1 MFIAAFEDRYTK
13 KPGEPL
19 LPFWCP
25 ETVRTMSGEASPAR
39 VALVL
44 LPAAEIMTSFR
55 LLLSSRD
62 GTTALGG
69 AQHPKNIRV
78 DRVPP
83 GVIVNAA
90 EHLSF
95 L

>member
-39 VALVL
+39 VAFVM
-44 LPAAEIMTSFR
+44 LPAAELIMTSFG
-55 LLLSSRD
+55 LPLSSSE
-62 GTTALGG
+62 GTMASVARNT
-69 AQHPKNIRV
+69 PKTLV
-78 DRVPP
+78 F
-83 GVIVNAA
+83 IVSDQA
-90 EHLSF
+90 S
-95 L
+95 